1 MPSPSLACAA
11 ARTTAIRSSRSLST
25 SATFPCSFSSSARVS
40 HHRCTALRPSP
51 LSTRTFTTTAIAHA
65 RPGLTSQANKKVK
78 DVLSSDKRY
87 SLIREIL
94 YDKDVPTTPAKP
106 VQQLTAQSVSNPIAT
121 RREHDAKVDAIERA
135 WAIEKQKEAAAK
147 MEELRGMYESMRLA
161 MEELERTDSRLFE
174 AAKVGADREKV
185 VVFPRR
191 LRVPTETPPLD
202 GWDYEMKAGNKPETE

>member
-1 MPSPSLACAA
+1 MPSPSLVCAA
-11 ARTTAIRSSRSLST
+11 ARTAAVRSSRLLSA
-25 SATFPCSFSSSARVS
+25 SASPTSSSSSSSVL
-40 HHRCTALRPSP
+40 HHRCTALRPS
-51 LSTRTFTTTAIAHA
+51 LASTRAFTTTTVAHA
-65 RPGLTSQANKKVK
+65 RPGLSAQANKKVK

-106 VQQLTAQSVSNPIAT
+106 VRQLTAQSVSNPIAT

-135 WAIEKQKEAAAK
+135 WAIEKHKEAAAK
-147 MEELRGMYESMRLA
+147 MQELRGMYESMRLA

-185 VVFPRR
+185 IVFPRR

-202 GWDYEMKAGNKPETE
+202 GWDYEMKAGNKPQTE